1 MKRDIAEKE
10 IKGQAEKSCSKF
22 WNYRNYNKCNC
33 KCWFEISRIRK
44 MARVKEIAIS
54 NVIFITHFFF
64 LSFFYEGERRCTE
77 HGIDCAHDCNIG
89 CRTNTTAITVLKKLF
104 SSHTLHMV
112 TSLSKTY
119 WMFSGITSNY

>member
-64 LSFFYEGERRCTE
+64 LSFFFMRGR
-77 HGIDCAHDCNIG
+77 GAALN
-89 CRTNTTAITVLKKLF
+89 
-104 SSHTLHMV
+104 MV
-112 TSLSKTY
+112 SIALTIVILDVEPIQPQLRS
-119 WMFSGITSNY
+119 